1 LAEADMSRV
10 PGVKRDRQKVHLLVG
25 SIASNNATI
34 VGHTTLEKDIK
45 IIENS
50 DLSRPTIIE

>member
-1 LAEADMSRV
+1 MSRV